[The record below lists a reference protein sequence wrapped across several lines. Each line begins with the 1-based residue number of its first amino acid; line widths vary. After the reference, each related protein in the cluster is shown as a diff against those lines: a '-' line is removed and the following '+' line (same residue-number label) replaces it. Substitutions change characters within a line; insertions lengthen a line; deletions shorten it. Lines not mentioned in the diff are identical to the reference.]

1 MTYNPRM
8 RIEVLDSPERFL
20 SDAAGFL
27 ALREAENNLLY
38 GIAGRVREHPDLYG
52 DDPAWFAIVREGSA
66 VVGAAL
72 RTPPWPIIV
81 SHLPEAAVGPLL
93 AAIRTRGPLS
103 GVTGPSETADAV
115 AAASGAAIAATMD
128 QLLYEVTDLLMP
140 TGVPGAARPG
150 APADGPLLARWFD
163 ECSREVGEPQLGRTS
178 SRRARLAIE
187 DGQVWIWDDP
197 GPVSMALWSGPTPRG
212 VRIGLVYT
220 PPERRRR
227 GYAGAVT
234 AAVTADRL
242 RSGRTFCFLFTDA
255 ANPTS
260 NSVYRRLGYRQ
271 IGTFRRHLF
280 PVMP

>member
-27 ALREAENNLLY
+27 ALREAENNLIY
-38 GIAGRVREHPDLYG
+38 GVTERVRAHPDFYG
-52 DDPAWFAIVREGSA
+52 REPAFFAVARDGA
-66 VVGAAL
+66 TVVGVAL
-72 RTPPWPIIV
+72 RTPPWPPIV
-81 SHLPEAAVGPLL
+81 SRLTEASVAPLV
-93 AAIRTRGPLS
+93 AEIRTRGPLS
-103 GVTGPSETADAV
+103 GITGPSESADAV
-115 AAASGAAIAATMD
+115 AAACGARISATMD
-128 QLLYEVTDLLMP
+128 QLLYELTELVPPKGVRGTARQARADDQDLI
-140 TGVPGAARPG
+140 
-150 APADGPLLARWFD
+150 ARWMD
-163 ECSREVGEPQLGRTS
+163 EFGREVGEQFVRKDAD
-178 SRRARLAIE
+178 RRARLAIAE
-187 DGQVWIWDDP
+187 GQVWIWQDVE
-197 GPVSMALWSGPTPRG
+197 PVSMALWTGPTPRG
-212 VRIGLVYT
+212 VRIGAVYT
-220 PPERRRR
+220 PPPFRRR

-280 PVMP
+280 HTA